1 MYFGNCYE
9 DYKILY
15 KDIEIEIKVII
26 QIVVNNEDFLLKN
39 ILI

>member
-1 MYFGNCYE
+1 MYFGNCYG